1 MVVEIL
7 ITNFYDLIEHTCSAI
22 QTFEKRK
29 NKRSEREQKGFE
41 LAVKHILE
49 LLWKSHQSYPYR
61 LPKINLNGNFYRSSN
76 RYKEEGLT
84 YRHLIENVY
93 QPLQKMGWI
102 KEYRKGYND
111 RAGEGNSDIT
121 WFRPS
126 RSLKMTLES
135 LEGHSSITIKPDL
148 TRECIILRDAKGK
161 NVPDYKDT
169 AVTRF
174 MRDNLIAINEFY
186 QKHHIDLRIKD
197 TDYKKLSCELLQ
209 KKKANRRQRQRQ
221 LDFSRKVLAR
231 IFNDGKWGV
240 GGRFYY
246 GWWQEIP
253 KGYRKYITIDEGFTT
268 ELDYSALHP
277 HMVYYQNDLEMGTID
292 PYTLILLVGKIE
304 LNDVNR
310 NIIKQV
316 FNAML
321 NATRVM
327 IRQPRGLDL
336 KPLKKK
342 WGEIVPIVLQA
353 HHEIQHMFFK
363 GHGGLLQYEDSCIA
377 EDVMLAGMKENI
389 VCLPVHDS
397 FRVRRQHENFL
408 RKTMMAS
415 FFKRWRK
422 IPKMKEGDLIQPY
435 DYYDE
440 EGNPR
445 TEEIAKEDRLYSK
458 WYDRN
463 VLWMHREIKG

>member
-1 MVVEIL
+1 M
-7 ITNFYDLIEHTCSAI
+7 
-22 QTFEKRK
+22 
-29 NKRSEREQKGFE
+29 
-41 LAVKHILE
+41 
-49 LLWKSHQSYPYR
+49 
-61 LPKINLNGNFYRSSN
+61 NGNFYRSSN

-148 TRECIILRDAKGK
+148 TRECIILRDATGN

-169 AVTRF
+169 AVTRV
-174 MRDNLIAINEFY
+174 MRENLVAINEFY

-209 KKKANRRQRQRQ
+209 KKKTNRRQRQRQ

-277 HMVYYQNDLEMGTID
+277 HIVYFQNDLELTD
-292 PYTLILLVGKIE
+292 DAYTRILLVGGIAFTEENRKI
-304 LNDVNR
+304 V
-310 NIIKQV
+310 KQV

-321 NATRVM
+321 NAKRMM

-336 KPLKKK
+336 KPLRKK
-342 WGEIVPIVLQA
+342 WSEIVPIVLQA
-353 HHEIQHMFFK
+353 HHDIQHMFF
-363 GHGGLLQYEDSCIA
+363 GGYGGNLQYEDSCMA
-377 EDVMLAGMKENI
+377 EDVLLAGVKENI
-389 VCLPVHDS
+389 VTLPVHDS
-397 FRVRRQHENFL
+397 FIVRRQHEDFL
-408 RKTMMAS
+408 RHQMIAS
-415 FFKRWRK
+415 FVKRWGRK
-422 IPKMKEGDLIQPY
+422 PKINESDLIQPL
-435 DYYDE
+435 DYFDE
-440 EGNPR
+440 MGEAR
-445 TEEIAKEDRLYSK
+445 TEEIAKEDRLHSK

-463 VLWMHREIKG
+463 VMWMHREI

>member
-1 MVVEIL
+1 MIVDIL

-41 LAVKHILE
+41 QAVKHILE

-111 RAGEGNSDIT
+111 RSGEGNSDIT

-148 TRECIILRDAKGK
+148 TRECIILRDATGN

-169 AVTRF
+169 AVTRV
-174 MRDNLIAINEFY
+174 MRENLVAINEFY

-209 KKKANRRQRQRQ
+209 KKKTNRRQRQRQ

-277 HMVYYQNDLEMGTID
+277 HIVYFQNDLELTD
-292 PYTLILLVGKIE
+292 DAYTRILLVGGIAFTEENRKI
-304 LNDVNR
+304 V
-310 NIIKQV
+310 KQV

-321 NATRVM
+321 NAKRMM

-336 KPLKKK
+336 KPLRKR
-342 WGEIVPIVLQA
+342 WSEIVPIVLQA
-353 HHEIQHMFFK
+353 HHDIQHMFF
-363 GHGGLLQYEDSCIA
+363 GGYGGNLQYEDSCMA
-377 EDVMLAGMKENI
+377 EDVLLAGVKENI
-389 VCLPVHDS
+389 VTLPVHDS
-397 FRVRRQHENFL
+397 FIVRRQHEDFL
-408 RKTMMAS
+408 RHQMIAS
-415 FFKRWRK
+415 FVKRWGRK
-422 IPKMKEGDLIQPY
+422 PKINESDLIQPL
-435 DYYDE
+435 DYFDE
-440 EGNPR
+440 MGEAR
-445 TEEIAKEDRLYSK
+445 TEEIAKEDRLHSK
-458 WYDRN
+458 WYYRN
-463 VLWMHREIKG
+463 VMWMHREI